1 MKRKKIIEFFSRFR
15 RNERGAVTV
24 DWVVITAGVVGLAIT
39 AFALIETQTT
49 DMADSTGTFIADRA
63 D

>member
-1 MKRKKIIEFFSRFR
+1 MKHEKIIEFFSRFR
-15 RNERGAVTV
+15 QNERGAVTV

-49 DMADSTGTFIADRA
+49 DMADSTGGYIADRVN
-63 D
+63 